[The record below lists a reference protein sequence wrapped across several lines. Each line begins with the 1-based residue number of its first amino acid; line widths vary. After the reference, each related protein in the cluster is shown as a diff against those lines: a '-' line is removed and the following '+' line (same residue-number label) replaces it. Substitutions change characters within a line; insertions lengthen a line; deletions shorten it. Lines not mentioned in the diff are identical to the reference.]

1 MKLTEAA
8 HTYIQQGFSVVPVK
22 VDKTPAIAWKELQT
36 RVMLN
41 DEVEKNFSISG
52 VSGLALVTGE
62 ISRGL
67 EVIDIDS
74 KYDLSGKLF
83 DDFMELLDDHLSDIL
98 PQLLIAKTIN
108 NGYHLYYRCSESTG
122 NMKLANRP
130 TLPEERKNEHDL
142 TRVLIETRG
151 TGGYVIAYPSPGYVW
166 LQGDPTQV
174 PEITTD
180 ERKTMLSIARA
191 FDQMPQAAPEPSPWY
206 GKSPFDDYNEK
217 NNILDILREK
227 GWRVAQEKNKMIH
240 LTRPGKEK
248 GISGTLFKNNGVFC
262 SFSTSTPFEPGK
274 GYNATG
280 IYTLLE
286 CNGDFKEASRRLY
299 ADGYGDRRQG
309 KPTNEKET
317 AHIEESTTPLVHIE
331 EKPTPPLP
339 IEGMPEFIRHFITCM
354 SGIYRTSSDY
364 WAGAVI
370 MATALAVGDKMELAT
385 KYRNNAVLWGMFVGD
400 VSNGKTEPL
409 DACLRYFRRHDAK
422 SIKHHD
428 LNLAEYER
436 VKGLTRQERENE
448 GIDEMPPRPQCFQY
462 LLTDTTAEGMAD
474 AHKVNTRGI
483 LINRDE
489 LKGWIDDFG
498 RYSKSGEQS
507 NMLSMWSQKGVTYN
521 RKTSGIL
528 NIDKPVIL
536 VAGGIHRELLFT
548 LANDNRAENGFLAR
562 MVAFF
567 PDHTEK
573 QLYCNE
579 IPDPALLDSF
589 DDFIKILSDL
599 EEQKTLV
606 LTDATAKLYEAFYND
621 NVKIINAE
629 PTAYLK
635 GVYGKLD
642 IIVLRIAIVLRA
654 MNFALEGIAS
664 PGILPREMEAAIQI
678 TEYFRATAL
687 KVYNQ
692 IYGGQ
697 KFGKYSKEDI
707 SVWVAKNTD
716 LPKTI
721 IAKDLLKSSR
731 SQLDRLLMK
740 NSI

>member
-1 MKLTEAA
+1 MNLTEAA
-8 HTYIQQGFSVVPVK
+8 NSYISCGFSVVPVK
-22 VDKTPAIAWKELQT
+22 ADKTPAIAWKQYQT
-36 RVMLN
+36 RAMVN
-41 DEVEKNFSISG
+41 GEVEKNFALPGVAGLAVITG
-52 VSGLALVTGE
+52 EVSG
-62 ISRGL
+62 GL
-67 EVIDIDS
+67 EVIDIDC
-74 KYDLSGKLF
+74 KYDLTGTLF
-83 DDFMELLDDHLSDIL
+83 DDYMELISSYLPDIV
-98 PQLLIAKTIN
+98 PDLLIAKTIN
-108 NGYHLYYRCSESTG
+108 KGYHLYYHSPEASG
-122 NMKLANRP
+122 NTKLANRP

-151 TGGYVIAYPSPGYVW
+151 TGGYVIAEPSPGYEW
-166 LQGDPTQV
+166 LQGDPSQV
-174 PEITTD
+174 PTITPN
-180 ERKTMLSIARA
+180 EKKVLWAIARA
-191 FDQMPQAAPEPSPWY
+191 FDQMPQAAPDHSPY
-206 GKSPFDDYNEK
+206 PGKSPFEDFNEK
-217 NNILDILREK
+217 TNILHLLEK
-227 GWRVAQEKNKMIH
+227 YGWKVASEKEKMIH

-248 GISGTLFKNNGVFC
+248 GISGTIFTNNSVFC

-280 IYTLLE
+280 IYTILE

-299 ADGYGDRRQG
+299 SEGYGDRRPE
-309 KPTNEKET
+309 KPSNEKEPVP
-317 AHIEESTTPLVHIE
+317 AE

-339 IEGMPEFIRHFITCM
+339 IEGMPEFIRHFITTM
-354 SGIYRTSSDY
+354 SGIYRTSPDY

-370 MATALAVGDKMELAT
+370 MATALAIGDKMELVT

-422 SIKHHD
+422 SIKQHD
-428 LNLAEYER
+428 LNLAEFER
-436 VKGLTRQERENE
+436 IRSLTRQERENE

-474 AHKVNTRGI
+474 AHRVNTRGI

-528 NIDKPVIL
+528 NIEKPVIL
-536 VAGGIHRELLFT
+536 VGGGIHRELLFT

-579 IPDPALLDSF
+579 LPDPALLDSF
-589 DDFIKILSDL
+589 DDFIKLL
-599 EEQKTLV
+599 TEVKEAKTLV
-606 LTDATAKLYEAFYND
+606 LTDSSAKLYEAFYNA
-621 NVKIINAE
+621 NVKLINAE

-635 GVYGKLD
+635 GIYGKLD

-664 PGILPREMEAAIQI
+664 PGILPREMEAAIKI

-707 SVWVAKNTD
+707 SVWLAQNTEIPKALIAQQILKKDRRQLYRLIEKN
-716 LPKTI
+716 
-721 IAKDLLKSSR
+721 
-731 SQLDRLLMK
+731 
-740 NSI
+740 

>member
-1 MKLTEAA
+1 MNLTQAA
-8 HTYIQQGFSVVPVK
+8 HNYISRGFSVVPVK
-22 VDKTPAIAWKELQT
+22 ADKTPAIAWKEYQS
-36 RVMLN
+36 RAMVN
-41 DEVEKNFSISG
+41 GEVEKNFALPGVAGLAVITG
-52 VSGLALVTGE
+52 EVSG
-62 ISRGL
+62 GL
-67 EVIDIDS
+67 EVIDIDC
-74 KYDLSGKLF
+74 KYDLTNKLF
-83 DDFMELLDDHLSDIL
+83 DELMELVTGYL
-98 PQLLIAKTIN
+98 PDLVPDLLIAKTIN
-108 NGYHLYYRCSESTG
+108 KGYHLYYRCPDASG
-122 NMKLANRP
+122 NTKLANRP

-151 TGGYVIAYPSPGYVW
+151 TGGYVIAEPSPGYEW
-166 LQGDPTQV
+166 LQADPSQV
-174 PEITTD
+174 PTITPG
-180 ERKTMLSIARA
+180 ERKVLWAIAKA
-191 FDQMPQAAPEPSPWY
+191 FDQMPQAKQEPSPY
-206 GKSPFDDYNEK
+206 PGKSPFEDFNEK
-217 NNILDILREK
+217 TNILHLLEK
-227 GWRVAQEKNKMIH
+227 HGWKVASEKANMIH

-248 GISGTLFKNNGVFC
+248 GISGTIFLNNSVFC

-299 ADGYGDRRQG
+299 SEGYGDRRPEKNSG
-309 KPTNEKET
+309 ENEPAPT
-317 AHIEESTTPLVHIE
+317 E

-339 IEGMPEFIRHFITCM
+339 IEGMPEFIRHFINTM
-354 SGIYRTSSDY
+354 SGIYRTSPDY

-370 MATALAVGDKMELAT
+370 MATALAIGDKMELVT

-422 SIKHHD
+422 SIKQHD
-428 LNLAEYER
+428 LNLAEFER
-436 VKGLTRQERENE
+436 VRSLTKQERENE
-448 GIDEMPPRPQCFQY
+448 GIDEIPPRPQCFQY

-528 NIDKPVIL
+528 NIEKPVIL
-536 VAGGIHRELLFT
+536 VGGGIHRELLFT

-567 PDHTEK
+567 PDHSEK

-579 IPDPALLDSF
+579 MPDPALLDSF
-589 DDFIKILSDL
+589 DDFIKLL
-599 EEQKTLV
+599 TEVKETKTLV
-606 LTDATAKLYEAFYND
+606 LTDTTAKLYEAFYND
-621 NVKIINAE
+621 NVRRINAE

-635 GVYGKLD
+635 GIFGKLD

-707 SVWVAKNTD
+707 SVWLAQNTEIPKALIAQQILKKDRRQLYRLIEKN
-716 LPKTI
+716 
-721 IAKDLLKSSR
+721 
-731 SQLDRLLMK
+731 
-740 NSI
+740 

>member
-1 MKLTEAA
+1 MNLKEAA
-8 HTYIQQGFSVVPVK
+8 HTYISSGFSVVPVK
-22 VDKTPAIAWKELQT
+22 ADKTPAIAWKEFQERLM
-36 RVMLN
+36 VN
-41 DEVEKNFSISG
+41 GEVEKNFSIHG
-52 VSGLALVTGE
+52 VTGLAIVTGE
-62 ISRGL
+62 ISGGL
-67 EVIDIDS
+67 EVLDLDM
-74 KYDLSGKLF
+74 KYDLTNTLF
-83 DDFMELLDDHLSDIL
+83 DDFMHLVAEYL
-98 PQLLIAKTIN
+98 PQIVSDLVVAKTIN
-108 NGYHLYYRCSESTG
+108 NGYHIYYKCKKITG
-122 NMKLANRP
+122 NTKLANRS

-151 TGGYVIAYPSPGYVW
+151 TGGYVIAQPSPGYEW
-166 LQGDPTQV
+166 LQGDPSQV
-174 PEITTD
+174 PTIAPE
-180 ERKTMLSIARA
+180 EREMLLAIARS
-191 FDQMPQAAPEPSPWY
+191 FDQVPQPKPETTHWQ
-206 GKSPFDDYNEK
+206 GKSPFDDFNEK
-217 NNILDILREK
+217 NNITQLLEKHGWKVSREK
-227 GWRVAQEKNKMIH
+227 GNMIH

-248 GISGTLFKNNGVFC
+248 GISGTVFTSTGVFSC
-262 SFSTSTPFEPGK
+262 FSSSTPFEPGK

-286 CNGDFKEASRRLY
+286 CNGDYSEASRRLY
-299 ADGYGDRRQG
+299 SDGYGDRR
-309 KPTNEKET
+309 TEKKAT
-317 AHIEESTTPLVHIE
+317 TEEPEE

-339 IEGMPEFIRHFITCM
+339 IEGMPEFIRHFIKTM
-354 SGIYRTSSDY
+354 SGIYRTSPDY

-385 KYRNNAVLWGMFVGD
+385 KYRNNAVLWGVFVGD

-422 SIKHHD
+422 SIKQHD
-428 LNLAEYER
+428 LNLAEFDR
-436 VKGLTRQERENE
+436 IRGLTRQERENE
-448 GIDEMPPRPQCFQY
+448 GIDEIPPRPQCFQY
-462 LLTDTTAEGMAD
+462 LLTDTTAEGMAA

-489 LKGWIDDFG
+489 IKGWIDDFG
-498 RYSKSGEQS
+498 RYNQSGEQS
-507 NMLSMWSQKGVTYN
+507 NILSMWSQKGVTYN

-528 NIDKPVIL
+528 NIEKPVIL
-536 VAGGIHRELLFT
+536 VGGGIHRELLFT

-589 DDFIKILSDL
+589 DDFVKLL
-599 EEQKTLV
+599 AELKEAKTLV

-621 NVKIINAE
+621 NVRLINAE

-642 IIVLRIAIVLRA
+642 IIVLRVAIVLRA
-654 MNFALEGIAS
+654 MNFALEGIAT

-678 TEYFRATAL
+678 TEYFRTTAL
-687 KVYNQ
+687 KIYSQ

-697 KFGKYSKEDI
+697 KYGKYSKEDI
-707 SVWVAKNTD
+707 SVWMAKNTE
-716 LPKTI
+716 LPKSM
-721 IAKDLLKSSR
+721 IASDVLKSSR
-731 SQLDRLLMK
+731 SQLDRLLKK
-740 NSI
+740 NSVKI